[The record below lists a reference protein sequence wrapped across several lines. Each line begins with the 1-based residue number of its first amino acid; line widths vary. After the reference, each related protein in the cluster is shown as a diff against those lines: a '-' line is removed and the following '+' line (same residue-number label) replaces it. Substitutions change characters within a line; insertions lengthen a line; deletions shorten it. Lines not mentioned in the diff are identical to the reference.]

1 MLTATHTHNDLFKT
15 GAGSMQTIRQHQSK
29 VVFSALSEFYAPVDA
44 EGFSIKYVLDGT
56 EVYHLN
62 KEQYIVGPGSYLL
75 SNSSKTGNVE
85 IESRNTVK
93 GICITIA
100 PEIVTEAAA
109 GYCRPDSCYS
119 DADLGSF
126 LTTTSFPEDIYHD
139 SETALGKTLHTLA
152 GSLNGEVLS
161 NSDFTMEFFY
171 SLTEKIIEDQLPVF
185 RQLQNITSV
194 KANTK
199 KELYKNIKRGR
210 AFMDA
215 CFTADVQV
223 QQVAREARMSEFH
236 FYRLFKE
243 IMGITPH
250 QYILQ
255 KRLTHAQ
262 HLLQQQMPVTE
273 AAAECGFSDIF
284 SFSKAFKKQFGF
296 PPSQLLKK

>member
-1 MLTATHTHNDLFKT
+1 MHTTAHIQNPVFSK
-15 GAGSMQTIRQHQSK
+15 GAAMQTIQQQQNK
-29 VVFSALSEFYAPVDA
+29 VVFSALSDFYAPIDA
-44 EGFSIKYVLDGT
+44 SGFSIKYVVDGT

-62 KEQYIVGPGSYLL
+62 HEQYVVGPGSYLL
-75 SNSSKTGNVE
+75 SNSSKNGNVE

-93 GICITIA
+93 GICVTIA

-109 GYCRPDSCYS
+109 GYCRPDSCYP

-126 LTTTSFPEDIYHD
+126 LTTAYFPEDIFHD

-152 GSLNGEVLS
+152 GSLNGELLS
-161 NSDFTMEFFY
+161 NSDFSMEFFY

-185 RQLQNITSV
+185 RQLQNIPSV

-199 KELYKNIKRGR
+199 KELYKNIKRSR

-215 CFTADVQV
+215 CFTTDVQV

-236 FYRLFKE
+236 FYRLFKL

-255 KRLTHAQ
+255 KRLELAQ
-262 HLLQQQMPVTE
+262 QLLQQQITVTDVS
-273 AAAECGFSDIF
+273 AECGFSDIF